1 VGRVPYTGTST
12 QSVTWSIWTKPS
24 STAGNI
30 MSMSN
35 QNPQTS
41 WNMPPIAASG
51 QKFRGKIWN
60 NNILESSTYNLNQW
74 YQVTLVWNYSATA
87 SERGQFFYVNGS
99 LVGSQTNIT
108 YSSSC
113 SNNFLFFGQA
123 NPGANNTGMYT
134 GKYGHI
140 TVYNRALSST
150 EIQQN
155 FNALKGRYG
164 L

>member
-1 VGRVPYTGTST
+1 
-12 QSVTWSIWTKPS
+12 
-24 STAGNI
+24 
-30 MSMSN
+30 
-35 QNPQTS
+35 
-41 WNMPPIAASG
+41 
-51 QKFRGKIWN
+51 
-60 NNILESSTYNLNQW
+60 LNQW

-108 YSSSC
+108 YSSS
-113 SNNFLFFGQA
+113 NQDNFLFFGQA